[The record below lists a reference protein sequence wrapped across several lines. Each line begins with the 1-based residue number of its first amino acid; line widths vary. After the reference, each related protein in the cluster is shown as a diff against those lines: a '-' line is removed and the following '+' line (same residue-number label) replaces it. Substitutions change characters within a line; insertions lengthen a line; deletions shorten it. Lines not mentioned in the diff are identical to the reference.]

1 MARTFIEILIVKL
14 VVDGLLDVVKIVTDR
29 LI

>member
-1 MARTFIEILIVKL
+1 MTRTFIEILIVKL

>member
-1 MARTFIEILIVKL
+1 MTRAFIEILIVKL

>member
-1 MARTFIEILIVKL
+1 MTKIFIEILIVKL

-29 LI
+29 LM

>member
-1 MARTFIEILIVKL
+1 MTKIFIEILIVKL

>member
-1 MARTFIEILIVKL
+1 MTRTFIEILIVKL
-14 VVDGLLDVVKIVTDR
+14 VVDGLLDVVKIITDR

>member
-1 MARTFIEILIVKL
+1 MTRTFIEILIVKL
-14 VVDGLLDVVKIVTDR
+14 VVDGLLDVVKIVADR

>member
-1 MARTFIEILIVKL
+1 MTRIFIEILIVKL

>member
-1 MARTFIEILIVKL
+1 MTRTFIEILIVKL
-14 VVDGLLDVVKIVTDR
+14 IVDGLLDVVKIVTDR

>member
-1 MARTFIEILIVKL
+1 MTKTFIEILIVKL